1 MARSVESDAPAVMDG
16 ALDGIFRDARTH
28 RAWLDR
34 PVADALLTEIYELA
48 KMGPTSANCCPLRI
62 LFIKSAEGKQRLRP
76 YMSRGNLEQTM
87 AAPVTAIFAHDTRFF
102 EHMPMLAPHAP
113 DARSWFEGDQDA
125 GSVNALRNGSLQA
138 AYFMLA
144 ARAKGLDC
152 GPMSGFDQ
160 KALDADFF
168 PDGRFQSNFL
178 CNLGYGDPSR
188 LHPRAPRFDFAAVC
202 RID

>member
-1 MARSVESDAPAVMDG
+1 MTAADR
-16 ALDGIFRDARTH
+16 ALDIMFRNARTH
-28 RAWLDR
+28 RYWLDK
-34 PVADALLTEIYELA
+34 PVSDALLTEIYELA
-48 KMGPTSANCCPLRI
+48 KMGPTSSNCCPLRVV
-62 LFIKSAEGKQRLRP
+62 FVKSAAAKQRLRP
-76 YMSRGNLEQTM
+76 YMSQGNVEKTL
-87 AAPVTAIFAHDTRFF
+87 AAPVTAIFAHDTLFF

-113 DARSWFEGDQDA
+113 DARSWFEGDERT

-152 GPMSGFDQ
+152 GPMSGFDNE
-160 KALDADFF
+160 ALDADFF
-168 PDGRFQSNFL
+168 PDGRLKSNFL
-178 CNLGYGDPSR
+178 CNLGYGDPGR

>member
-1 MARSVESDAPAVMDG
+1 MAQSAGRDAMTGRDG
-16 ALDGIFRDARTH
+16 ALDSIFRDARTH
-28 RAWLDR
+28 RSWLDR
-34 PVADALLTEIYELA
+34 PVADGLLTEIYELA

-62 LFIKSAEGKQRLRP
+62 VFVKSARAKQRLRP
-76 YMSRGNLEQTM
+76 YLSRGNLEQTM
-87 AAPVTAIFAHDTRFF
+87 AAPITAIFAHDTRFF

-113 DARSWFEGDQDA
+113 HARSWFEGDENA
-125 GSVNALRNGSLQA
+125 GHVNALRNGSLQA

-188 LHPRAPRFDFAAVC
+188 LHPRAPRFDFDEVC